1 MTDPVISWKLE
12 AETQKEMHVDSEV
25 FENVI
30 KTVHW
35 RVTATDPDSDQS
47 VSIYGSKSLLMPTG
61 RENFVDL
68 AELQSM
74 DPEARL
80 STVIGW
86 AEAIEPGFVST
97 QDLAVK
103 AVLVAKLKEP
113 AKDTVSII

>member
-1 MTDPVISWKLE
+1 MTDPVISWNLT
-12 AETQKEMHVDSEV
+12 ADAQKEMHVDSEV

-35 RVTATDPDSDQS
+35 RVTATDPASEQS
-47 VSIYGSKSLLMPTG
+47 VIIYGSKGLPMPTG

-68 AELQSM
+68 AELQGM
-74 DPEARL
+74 DPETRL

-97 QDLAVK
+97 QDIKVK
-103 AVLVAKLKEP
+103 SMLEEKLKEP
-113 AKDTVSII
+113 AKAIVSIF

>member
-1 MTDPVISWKLE
+1 MTDPVISWNLT
-12 AETQKEMHVDSEV
+12 ADAQKEMHVDSEV

-35 RVTATDPDSDQS
+35 RVTASDPDSEQS
-47 VSIYGSKSLLMPTG
+47 VSIYGSKSLPMPTG
-61 RENFVDL
+61 RESFVDL
-68 AELQSM
+68 AELQGM

-86 AEAIEPGFVST
+86 AEAIEPGFVSA

-103 AVLVAKLKEP
+103 SLLEKKLKEP
-113 AKDTVSII
+113 AKATVSIL

>member
-1 MTDPVISWKLE
+1 MTDPVISWNLT
-12 AETQKEMHVDSEV
+12 ADAQKEMRVDSEV

-35 RVTATDPDSDQS
+35 RVTATDPDSGQL
-47 VSIYGSKSLLMPTG
+47 VSIYGSKSLPMPTG

-68 AELQSM
+68 AELQGM
-74 DPEARL
+74 DPETRL

-86 AEAIEPGFVST
+86 AEAIEPGFVSA

-103 AVLVAKLKEP
+103 AMLEAKLKEP
-113 AKDTVSII
+113 AKDTVSIL